1 MGKDNENENA
11 ASVLTTRNN
20 VITQVVT
27 DDDDDFEID
36 FMELFFMFRQ
46 HLLMLILAF
55 LVGGGLGY
63 AVSKFVLTPTYT
75 STSMIYVMSKET
87 TLTSLAD
94 LQIGSQLTEDYKV
107 LVTSRTVM
115 EDVIKKLSLDMD
127 YYDLR
132 NKITLD
138 NPNNTRILNISVLDT
153 DPQRAKRLTDA
164 VADSASDYIAD
175 IMEQDPPKI
184 IEYGEIPLR
193 KTGPKTGRNAIIMA
207 VVFEL
212 IAMAGLTISMLTND
226 TIRSEDDIKK
236 YFNIPVLA
244 EIPEIDPE
252 AAKKASR
259 YSYDYARHDEDDT
272 DDKKSSGKGSGH
284 SHSGKASDRSAGDR
298 HEHAHQSAQHGETA
312 SKYSTHVSH
321 EGRYVTDSVGANGS
335 AGLAGDVKTSSI
347 GTSAS
352 TANTTDDGRMKE
364 ALATDGYRNPIPP
377 RTPGMSRKRNAGKE
391 GEKA

>member
-46 HLLMLILAF
+46 HILMLILAF

-127 YYDLR
+127 YYDLGKR
-132 NKITLD
+132 SRST
-138 NPNNTRILNISVLDT
+138 TRTTREFST
-153 DPQRAKRLTDA
+153 SPCSTPTR
-164 VADSASDYIAD
+164 SA
-175 IMEQDPPKI
+175 
-184 IEYGEIPLR
+184 
-193 KTGPKTGRNAIIMA
+193 RNA
-207 VVFEL
+207 
-212 IAMAGLTISMLTND
+212 
-226 TIRSEDDIKK
+226 
-236 YFNIPVLA
+236 
-244 EIPEIDPE
+244 
-252 AAKKASR
+252 
-259 YSYDYARHDEDDT
+259 
-272 DDKKSSGKGSGH
+272 
-284 SHSGKASDRSAGDR
+284 
-298 HEHAHQSAQHGETA
+298 
-312 SKYSTHVSH
+312 
-321 EGRYVTDSVGANGS
+321 
-335 AGLAGDVKTSSI
+335 
-347 GTSAS
+347 
-352 TANTTDDGRMKE
+352 
-364 ALATDGYRNPIPP
+364 
-377 RTPGMSRKRNAGKE
+377 
-391 GEKA
+391 